1 MVPEFVQAFA
11 FVLSVSTLAITM
23 LQVGQVR
30 RFFPSWLGIIALS
43 LVSLAVS
50 ALAMYMPLNV
60 QLCSSTGCTT
70 ETRVDPY
77 GVGGVSAIIS
87 LLTLLV
93 ASFMYLLEKAGGVFR
108 RL

>member
-11 FVLSVSTLAITM
+11 FVLSVSTLTITM

-30 RFFPSWLGIIALS
+30 FFQSWLGIIALS

-50 ALAMYMPLNV
+50 MLAMYMPLNV
-60 QLCSSTGCTT
+60 QLCSSMACITV
-70 ETRVDPY
+70 TRVDPY